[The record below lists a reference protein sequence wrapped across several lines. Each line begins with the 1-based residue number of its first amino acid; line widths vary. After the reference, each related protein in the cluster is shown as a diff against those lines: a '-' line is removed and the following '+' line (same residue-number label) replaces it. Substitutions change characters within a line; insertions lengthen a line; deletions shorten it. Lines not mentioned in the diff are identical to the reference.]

1 MRALMMQLQA
11 DGKREKVLV
20 DNWGD
25 LPPIEA
31 DQVRTETLF
40 SGLTNGTE
48 RNGLIGGNY
57 SPSDQSLPAGSGYQN
72 VGRVIQVGSEVDEL
86 EYLKLCIFTGM
97 EPFVDITEELV
108 QKIIQNNTK
117 PSEAF
122 QETVKASISEFSKF
136 NKRKPNTSELKHLYA
151 NVFSSIVIE

>member
-1 MRALMMQLQA
+1 M
-11 DGKREKVLV
+11 
-20 DNWGD
+20 
-25 LPPIEA
+25 
-31 DQVRTETLF
+31 
-40 SGLTNGTE
+40 
-48 RNGLIGGNY
+48 
-57 SPSDQSLPAGSGYQN
+57 
-72 VGRVIQVGSEVDEL
+72 
-86 EYLKLCIFTGM
+86 
-97 EPFVDITEELV
+97 DITEELV